1 MQRLI
6 FFGPT
11 YHPRPDD
18 RPTATDW
25 ISQGK
30 SQREKPARA
39 ANALLDGAEGLLAL
53 LSSGACSGEGEREEG
68 RSRKRGR
75 IWRHTCAK
83 RELRA
88 GRAGSE
94 ETRASN
100 LRESTSAH
108 MASHPHAN
116 SQAGGGRTRGQ
127 LSMANLRSRN
137 FEVTARGERT
147 M

>member
-68 RSRKRGR
+68 GKGGVGRGDGFGTIRAQSKSFGRGEQALKRLEPR
-75 IWRHTCAK
+75 TYENQPRHTW
-83 RELRA
+83 R
-88 GRAGSE
+88 
-94 ETRASN
+94 
-100 LRESTSAH
+100 
-108 MASHPHAN
+108 
-116 SQAGGGRTRGQ
+116 RTRTQTRRQAEEELGD
-127 LSMANLRSRN
+127 SSAWRI
-137 FEVTARGERT
+137 
-147 M
+147 